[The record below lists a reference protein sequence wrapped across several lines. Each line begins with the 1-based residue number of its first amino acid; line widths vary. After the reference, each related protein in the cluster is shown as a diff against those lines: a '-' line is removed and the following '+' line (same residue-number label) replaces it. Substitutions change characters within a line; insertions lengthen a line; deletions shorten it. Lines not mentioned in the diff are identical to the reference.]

1 MFFFLMIRSAFNSFS
16 IDRRIEEKLTRID
29 GVLRSI
35 FPLICRI
42 IEKIKFR
49 MQKKLSYSIKLKTN
63 FENNK

>member
-1 MFFFLMIRSAFNSFS
+1 MIRSAFNSFS

-49 MQKKLSYSIKLKTN
+49 MQKKKLSYSIKLKTN

>member
-1 MFFFLMIRSAFNSFS
+1 MIRSAFNSFS
-16 IDRRIEEKLTRID
+16 IDRRIEVKLTRSD

-49 MQKKLSYSIKLKTN
+49 MQKKFKLFN
-63 FENNK
+63 